1 MNQLIPVDWL
11 EAIIKNT
18 SSFIFALIMTVL
30 GYFTPV
36 KNIVHLLL
44 FFFLLDVIFGYL
56 AAKKL
61 RNECFNVKI
70 IWNHTIPRM
79 VISIVAVF
87 AAFMW
92 DTTYGQDFVSS
103 YKLIGWFISGILFIS
118 FLQNGFEITKWQVL
132 SDIGNIVKNKIETKT
147 GEPIDFN
154 KQTPN
159 E

>member
-61 RNECFNVKI
+61 RNETFNVKI

-79 VISIVAVF
+79 VISIV
-87 AAFMW
+87 
-92 DTTYGQDFVSS
+92 
-103 YKLIGWFISGILFIS
+103 
-118 FLQNGFEITKWQVL
+118 
-132 SDIGNIVKNKIETKT
+132 
-147 GEPIDFN
+147 
-154 KQTPN
+154 
-159 E
+159 